1 MLSRVAGAV
10 LVPFMVSAAALSCG
24 SSSGGS
30 SPANADGGDTSSPS
44 TGCGGT
50 AAAPGT
56 KTIMLMSGGQPRTY
70 LLHVPPG
77 YSGKPTPLV
86 IDIHGFLS
94 NASQQEGWSA
104 MDTVA
109 DREGFLVAYPNGAG
123 SPQSWNAG
131 DCCEFTDSGRD
142 DVAFISALIDDVGKK
157 SCVALDRV
165 YATGMSNGGFMSHNL
180 ACNLSDRIAAI
191 GPVAGVLGIPPAAC
205 TPGRAVP
212 VMEFHGTADP
222 LVPYDGGSPSASLW
236 GYLYPTS
243 APPTFR
249 SVSDTVAFWRTQNG
263 CSDTP
268 MQTYAS
274 GDATCQTYGGCK
286 DGAVVTLCTIM
297 DGGHTWPGGSTKALP
312 SIATTIVGK
321 MSSSIDA
328 SSQLWD
334 FFKKYR
340 LPAGFDGGT
349 TTPPPYPTAGD
360 AGAQASDA
368 SGG

>member
-1 MLSRVAGAV
+1 
-10 LVPFMVSAAALSCG
+10 
-24 SSSGGS
+24 
-30 SPANADGGDTSSPS
+30 
-44 TGCGGT
+44 
-50 AAAPGT
+50 
-56 KTIMLMSGGQPRTY
+56 
-70 LLHVPPG
+70 LHVPPG

-131 DCCEFTDSGRD
+131 DCCEFTDTGRD

-249 SVSDTVAFWRTQNG
+249 SVGDTVTFWRTQNG
-263 CSDTP
+263 CSDTS

-274 GDATCQTYGGCK
+274 GDATCQTYSGCK

-297 DGGHTWPGGSTKALP
+297 DGGHTWPGGSTTALP

-349 TTPPPYPTAGD
+349 TTPPPYPTSGD